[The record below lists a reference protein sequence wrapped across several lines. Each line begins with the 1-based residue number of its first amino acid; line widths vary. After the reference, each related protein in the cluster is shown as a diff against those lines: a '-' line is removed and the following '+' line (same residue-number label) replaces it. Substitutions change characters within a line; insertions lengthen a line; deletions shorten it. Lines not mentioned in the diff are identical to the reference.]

1 LINYLI
7 STAGP
12 QRVVEIIDL
21 GAGTGANQRWLAP
34 RLPLRQRWIHLDHDP
49 VISRSLPLPDDT
61 MIIDESVEALS
72 QLLARPGVDQRL
84 VTCSALLD
92 VLTTDQIH
100 EVCGALIDNRV
111 PGLFSLTVTG
121 TFGVSPTDPH
131 DQQLLDAFNDHQRR
145 TGRAGPDAVNVA
157 LDAMLGGGFT
167 VRTQETPW
175 RLTASND
182 PAFVEQLLRERLE
195 AAVAQDPSL
204 ATTAATWF
212 ELRRTQLTD
221 GILHIDLGHLDIL
234 SLPERL

>member
-1 LINYLI
+1 M
-7 STAGP
+7 
-12 QRVVEIIDL
+12 EIIDL

-49 VISRSLPLPDDT
+49 AISRSLLLPDDT
-61 MIIDESVEALS
+61 MIIDESVEVLS

-92 VLTTDQIH
+92 VLTANQIY
-100 EVCGALIDNRV
+100 EVCGALIDNRT

-121 TFGVSPTDPH
+121 TLGVTPSGPH

-145 TGRAGPDAVNVA
+145 AGRAGPDAVRVA
-157 LDAMLGGGFT
+157 VDTLLGGGFT

-175 RLTASND
+175 HLTASNEV
-182 PAFVEQLLRERLE
+182 AFVEQLLRERLE

-204 ATTAATWF
+204 TTTAATWL
-212 ELRRTQLTD
+212 ELRRTQLSD
-221 GILHIDLGHLDIL
+221 GILRIDLGHLDIL
-234 SLPERL
+234 ALPERL